1 MLTRIRLTLKQ
12 HRFETIAISVV
23 CVGLAVAALIEAFRL
38 NSLKVPLSCLPTGYY
53 YGPAGMSMSS
63 SGDPHCQA
71 LADAFYHLQFGTDMG
86 LVRLLLVL
94 APVLAGIVLGAP
106 LVAREIEQGTAPLSW
121 ALSGSRRRWLLGKV
135 LAGVVLLVP
144 LMLAD
149 GLAAEVLE
157 GALDPGVDTHAVYD
171 DSMIRGFVPVFW
183 ALAAFAGTFTL
194 GTLFGRTMPAL
205 IVALIVCFFVRG
217 LWETGMARI
226 VLRPIAV
233 QQANS
238 GQQFGPMYGPPGV
251 AIAVEPTGSPEPS
264 SSSGPSA
271 SPGPSASSGPSAPS
285 DSTAPSVPYWVQTDL
300 YSYNQVFVGGKP
312 YYGDT
317 STFDFGYGF
326 DQNGNAFR
334 FDANGNQV
342 PVDPSQIPTWV
353 NYVIPGSQY
362 WPVVVFESGLLL
374 LGSLL
379 LAGLAFVWVDR
390 RRPY

>member
-38 NSLKVPLSCLPTGYY
+38 NSLKVPLACLPTGYY
-53 YGPAGMSMSS
+53 FGPAGQSFSS

-71 LADAFYHLQFGTDMG
+71 LADAFYHLQYSTDMG

-144 LMLAD
+144 LMLAV

-171 DSMIRGFVPVFW
+171 DYTIRGFLPVFW
-183 ALAAFAGTFTL
+183 ALAAFAGTFAL

-217 LWETGMARI
+217 LWEPGMARI

-233 QQANS
+233 EQGNS
-238 GQQFGPMYGPPGV
+238 GQQFGPQFGGPGV
-251 AIAVEPTGSPEPS
+251 GIATEPTG
-264 SSSGPSA
+264 
-271 SPGPSASSGPSAPS
+271 SPGPSASSEPSAS
-285 DSTAPSVPYWVQTDL
+285 TDSTTPSVPYWVQTGL
-300 YSYNQVFVGGKP
+300 YSYTQMFVGGKP

-317 STFDFGYGF
+317 SAFNYGYGM
-326 DQNGNAFR
+326 DENGNAFR
-334 FDANGNQV
+334 FDANGNQI
-342 PVDPSQIPTWV
+342 PIDPSQIPTWV
-353 NYVIPGSQY
+353 NYEIPGTQY
-362 WPVVVFESGLLL
+362 WPVVVFESGVLL
-374 LGSLL
+374 LGSLF
-379 LAGLAFVWVDR
+379 LAAIALVWVDR